1 MSVDDFFKENV
12 VQNLAAILGIKPDNI
27 RVMQVVSTGATRKRR
42 NVEGSSEMT
51 VSRAFWKMLEFYLV
65 PYQTSVMKCFCKTSD
80 F

>member
-12 VQNLAAILGIKPDNI
+12 VQNLAALLRIKPDNI

-51 VSRAFWKMLEFYLV
+51 VSRAFWKMLEVLFSTLSNIYDEVLL
-65 PYQTSVMKCFCKTSD
+65 QK
-80 F
+80 

>member
-12 VQNLAAILGIKPDNI
+12 VQNLAALLGIKPDNI

-51 VSRAFWKMLEFYLV
+51 VSRAFWKMLEVLFSTLSNIYDEVLL
-65 PYQTSVMKCFCKTSD
+65 QI
-80 F
+80 

>member
-12 VQNLAAILGIKPDNI
+12 VQNLAALLGIKPDNI

-51 VSRAFWKMLEFYLV
+51 VSRAFWKMLEVLFSTLSNIYDEVLL
-65 PYQTSVMKCFCKTSD
+65 QK
-80 F
+80 

>member
-51 VSRAFWKMLEFYLV
+51 VSRAFWKMLEVLFSTLSNIYDEVLL
-65 PYQTSVMKCFCKTSD
+65 QI
-80 F
+80 